1 MLQRERNKMNNTLL
15 MDKVKELD
23 FQTLHTREQSLK
35 VMTQISVIRK
45 AFGVKNDESN
55 TVATSYERDRV
66 MTNQDIKKDFSD
78 YGRWITLNR
87 KHGLEE
93 RNHEDNYYN
102 RARYHI
108 EAVEFFDK
116 DLASELKESFK
127 PFELK

>member
-1 MLQRERNKMNNTLL
+1 MNNKLL
-15 MDKVKELD
+15 MDKINELT

-35 VMTQISVIRK
+35 VVTQVAIIRK

-55 TVATSYERDRV
+55 TVASSYERERV
-66 MTNQDIKKDFSD
+66 MSNEDIKKDFSK
-78 YGRWITLNR
+78 YGEWITLNR

-93 RNHEDNYYN
+93 RNHEENNYN
-102 RARYHI
+102 GARNYI

-127 PFELK
+127 PFEPK

>member
-1 MLQRERNKMNNTLL
+1 MNNTLL
-15 MDKVKELD
+15 MNKVKELD
-23 FQTLHTREQSLK
+23 FQPLHTREQSLK
-35 VMTQISVIRK
+35 VMTQVAIIRK

-55 TVATSYERDRV
+55 TVAASYERERV
-66 MTNQDIKKDFSD
+66 MTNEDIKKDFSK
-78 YGRWITLNR
+78 YGEWITLNR

-93 RNHEDNYYN
+93 RNHEENNYN
-102 RARYHI
+102 GARNYI